1 MTDLSE
7 YVSVGFTTKPAPVGP
22 RNDLELRFER
32 AGTAKPTNTQVFL
45 RLKSPFRRPEWL
57 QELQDSR
64 RSWKHRTQHIARLYS
79 INLVLDPPNPNC
91 TVKEIPNG

>member
-7 YVSVGFTTKPAPVGP
+7 YVSVGFTTEPSPPFGRK
-22 RNDLELRFER
+22 NDVELRFER
-32 AGTAKPTNTQVFL
+32 SGKADPTKTQIFL

-64 RSWKHRTQHIARLYS
+64 RSWKNRTQHVARLHNVS
-79 INLVLDPPNPNC
+79 LVLNPPNPNC
-91 TVKEIPNG
+91 TVQEVK